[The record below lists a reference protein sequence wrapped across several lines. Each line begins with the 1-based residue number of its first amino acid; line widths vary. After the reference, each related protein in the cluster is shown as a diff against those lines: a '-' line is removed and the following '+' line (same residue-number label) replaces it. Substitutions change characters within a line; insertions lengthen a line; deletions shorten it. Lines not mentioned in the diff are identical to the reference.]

1 MRNGGFLGGGEN
13 LQVPFQ
19 GRVQMQG
26 AETKGGRGARV
37 PGERVGRAMPDL
49 LESIGNTPLVELK
62 RIRAKGGARI
72 LAKLEGSNPG
82 GSVKDRPARWMID
95 RAEESGRL
103 VPGKVIL
110 EPTSGNTGIGL
121 AMVGAC
127 KGYRV
132 KLTLPEC
139 VSTERRQILLAYGA
153 ELVLTP
159 AHERT
164 DGAIR
169 AAFRIMEEA
178 PDRYF
183 MPNQFVNTDN
193 WLSHYETTAPEILAQ
208 TGGEITAF
216 VAGMG
221 TTGTL
226 MGVGRRL
233 KEHNPQ
239 IQIVGVEPVEGH
251 AIQGLKN
258 MKESIV
264 PAIYERSR
272 LDHVI
277 IAEDRTAF
285 AMTNRLA
292 LEEGL
297 FVGMSSGAAL
307 LGALQVAAD
316 LSPGDTVVVLLPDRG
331 DRYLSTNLFRSICAE
346 CPP

>member
-1 MRNGGFLGGGEN
+1 MRVEHLAEAAERRSGKRS
-13 LQVPFQ
+13 VPS
-19 GRVQMQG
+19 V
-26 AETKGGRGARV
+26 
-37 PGERVGRAMPDL
+37 
-49 LESIGNTPLVELK
+49 LESIGNTPLVELRK
-62 RIRAKGGARI
+62 VRPEKGARI
-72 LAKLEGSNPG
+72 LAKLEGNNPG
-82 GSVKDRPARWMID
+82 GSVKDRPALWMIQ
-95 RAEESGRL
+95 RAEQNGRL

-139 VSTERRQILLAYGA
+139 VSMERRQILLAYGA

-169 AAFRIMEEA
+169 AAMRIFEEA

-183 MPNQFVNTDN
+183 MPNQFANPDN
-193 WLSHYETTAPEILAQ
+193 WLSHYETTGPEILAQ

-226 MGVGRRL
+226 MGVERRL
-233 KEHNPQ
+233 RERNPK
-239 IQIVGVEPVEGH
+239 IRIVGVEPVEGH

-258 MKESIV
+258 MRESIV
-264 PAIYERSR
+264 PEIYEPRR
-272 LDHVI
+272 LDEVI
-277 IAEDRTAF
+277 VVEDRSAF
-285 AMTNRLA
+285 AMANRLA

-307 LGALQVAAD
+307 CGAMRVASD
-316 LSPGDTVVVLLPDRG
+316 LSPGDTVVVLFPDRG
-331 DRYLSTNLFRSICAE
+331 DRYLSTNLFRSVCAE